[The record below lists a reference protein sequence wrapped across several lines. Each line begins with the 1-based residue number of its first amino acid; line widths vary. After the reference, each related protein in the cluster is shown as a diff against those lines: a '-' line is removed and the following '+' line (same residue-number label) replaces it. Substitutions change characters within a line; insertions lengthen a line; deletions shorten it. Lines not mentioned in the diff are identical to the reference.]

1 MAEIKSTLETIFVI
15 LMLLALLLYLIGNCY
30 AIYYCITNCK
40 EEYKQLRYFTP
51 IAILLALASIIEMIL
66 LVLWI

>member
-1 MAEIKSTLETIFVI
+1 LTIAVAHEPLPI
-15 LMLLALLLYLIGNCY
+15 TPII

>member
-1 MAEIKSTLETIFVI
+1 MTEIKSTLEILFVI
-15 LMLLALLLYLIGNCY
+15 LMLLALLLYVIGNCY
-30 AIYYCITNCK
+30 AIYRIMNCK
-40 EEYKQLRYFTP
+40 EEYNQLRYFTP